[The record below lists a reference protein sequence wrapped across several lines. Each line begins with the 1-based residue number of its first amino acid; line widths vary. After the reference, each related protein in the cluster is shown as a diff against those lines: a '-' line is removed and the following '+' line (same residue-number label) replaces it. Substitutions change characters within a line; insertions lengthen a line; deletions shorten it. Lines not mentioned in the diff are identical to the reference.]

1 MCVGSCKWETWLS
14 IMHSLP
20 HTPSWISTSHISP
33 HTHTPPSHHNPQV
46 KNGNTYLTPYLAST
60 VQSVERKLI
69 FIPIIFILLRIWSL
83 LFTIIDIEA
92 PGKLSCP
99 AVEFFLH
106 MGVRVEGC
114 EIWAGVSCE
123 SGGVVD
129 VACSLQG
136 WICNIAWED
145 LHELPCFKHGRL

>member
-1 MCVGSCKWETWLS
+1 MEWEDREQGTECAWGAVSERHDSPSC
-14 IMHSLP
+14 ILP
-20 HTPSWISTSHISP
+20 LTHPHGSP
-33 HTHTPPSHHNPQV
+33 HHTSPLTHTPPSHHNPQV

-114 EIWAGVSCE
+114 EI
-123 SGGVVD
+123 
-129 VACSLQG
+129 
-136 WICNIAWED
+136 
-145 LHELPCFKHGRL
+145 